1 MGIILN
7 VGLISF
13 HCDPLPYL
21 TPIGDRWANGTLLD
35 PWHER
40 HPLIHNWQ
48 HHAAAVGVF
57 LVWVYLMLMIGRLP
71 TFGIYVQM
79 FTTVAKNFSR
89 FLAAYFCLLVAF
101 ALSFCVLFPNY
112 QSFNVHP

>member
-1 MGIILN
+1 MLCTLYTFII
-7 VGLISF
+7 SS
-13 HCDPLPYL
+13 
-21 TPIGDRWANGTLLD
+21 
-35 PWHER
+35 
-40 HPLIHNWQ
+40 WQ

-89 FLAAYFCLLVAF
+89 FLFAYMSLLVAF

-112 QSFNVHP
+112 QR